1 MGFCGFFGQ
10 IVLNICVF
18 NVKINQI
25 LKTKECT
32 MLSFLKLG
40 QWVKFL
46 LAWGM
51 SLLMPSIQAKEIYTI
66 TVPNILLN
74 HAVSNVPTKEPLD
87 FRNNTIASLFAVTDN
102 LTLLFQLFT
111 TVVGVMLLLSS
122 LFQYLQYRQNASAT
136 RFSQVASSFLGGVI
150 LLIVSYLAT
159 L

>member
-1 MGFCGFFGQ
+1 MFCGFFDRM
-10 IVLNICVF
+10 VLNICGF

-25 LKTKECT
+25 LKTKECN
-32 MLSFLKLG
+32 MLSFFKLS

-51 SLLMPSIQAKEIYTI
+51 SLLMPSIQAKEIHTV

-74 HAVSNVPTKEPLD
+74 HAASNVPTKAPLD
-87 FRNNTIASLFAVTDN
+87 FKNNTIASLYAVTDN

-111 TVVGVMLLLSS
+111 TVIGVLLLLSS